1 MNKDEIMQR
10 IEIIEAELNDLRS
23 ELDKPDEVEPKP
35 LFVERKAD
43 YTLDEIHDIVSERN
57 PCAEFQLRAGGEYA
71 LNGIFLGLSFHGCAW
86 EIVKDR
92 NDAWVLIL
100 KDNK

>member
-1 MNKDEIMQR
+1 MNKDEIKQR
-10 IEIIEAELNDLRS
+10 IENIEAELNELRS
-23 ELDKPDEVEPKP
+23 ELDKPDEVEQKP
-35 LFVERKAD
+35 LFVSRGAD

-57 PCAEFQLRAGGEYA
+57 VYADFQLRIGGDYA
-71 LNGIFLGLSFHGCAW
+71 YNGIFLGLSYHRCAW
-86 EIVKDR
+86 EIVKDC